1 MTFPALKEFI
11 LALERIGELKRITR
25 PVDPALEIT
34 EIATRAFHEEKPA
47 LLFENVIGSRFPLAI
62 NVYGTEKRIEL
73 ALGRH
78 PEEIGEDL
86 VSFAERIF
94 TPTLSSLWSERKM
107 MKRIVRSKPKYVRSG
122 ISQEVVDTNPDLSE
136 LPIQVCWPKDG
147 GKFITQGQVFTYDP
161 ETHNRNVG
169 MYRMQVFDEK
179 STGMHWQIQRGGGF
193 HYHKAEE
200 LNQNLEVAVAL
211 GTAPSLFFATISA
224 LPEGIDELL
233 FAAIIQESKIEITK
247 GKTISVEVPAKAEFV
262 LEGIVE
268 PNERRLEGPFGDHF
282 GHYSLVAPFP
292 VFHLKAITHRKN
304 PIYPATVVGIPPM
317 EDKYVG
323 EASQYLIAPLVRILF
338 HEVKNIW
345 AYYETGF
352 NILLVASV
360 DVRYKKEAL
369 KTAFGILG
377 MGQLSLTKC
386 LILVSKEVDPKNWR
400 AVLREV
406 HDNFQPQND
415 FLILPNV
422 PIDTLDFTSATMELA
437 EHFVLDAT
445 RKSYREPNA
454 RQEQT
459 PNVDEF
465 IRSLDRRILDVRVFE
480 NSLVV
485 VKVSRDGREILK
497 SLISHPEI
505 QSFPML
511 AVVSDD
517 IDLDSNE
524 NVIWGIFTRF
534 DCSRDI
540 MFSDQEFLGTVPCYR
555 GVLGIDATWKEGY
568 PEPLKMDEAIVRRVD
583 DYWDDLWKTS

>member
-1 MTFPALKEFI
+1 MTFPALKEFV

-34 EIATRAFHEEKPA
+34 EVATRAFREQKPS

-73 ALGRH
+73 ALGCH
-78 PEEIGEDL
+78 PEEIGEKL
-86 VSFAERIF
+86 VSFVERIF

-107 MKRIVRSKPKYVRSG
+107 IRRIVRSKPKYVRSG
-122 ISQEVVDTNPDLSE
+122 ISQEVVNANPDLSE
-136 LPIQVCWPKDG
+136 LPVQVCWPKDG
-147 GKFITQGQVFTYDP
+147 GRFITQGQVFTYDP

-233 FAAIIQESKIEITK
+233 FAAIIQGSKIEITK
-247 GKTISVEVPAKAEFV
+247 GKTISIEVPAKAEFI

-304 PIYPATVVGIPPM
+304 PVYPATVVGIPPM

-406 HDNFQPQND
+406 RDNFQPQND

-422 PIDTLDFTSATMELA
+422 PIDTLDFTSATMELGSKI
-437 EHFVLDAT
+437 VLDAT

-454 RQEQT
+454 RQEQA

-465 IRSLDRRILDVRVFE
+465 ICSLDRRILDVRVFE
-480 NSLVV
+480 NSLVI
-485 VKVSRDGREILK
+485 VKVSRDGKEILK
-497 SLISHPEI
+497 SLISHPKLQI
-505 QSFPML
+505 FPML

-517 IDLDSNE
+517 IDLDSDE

-540 MFSDQEFLGTVPCYR
+540 MFSDREFLGTVPCYR
-555 GVLGIDATWKEGY
+555 GVLGIDATWKEEY
-568 PEPLKMDEAIVRRVD
+568 PEPLTMDEAIVHRVD
-583 DYWDDLWKTS
+583 DYWDDLWKIS